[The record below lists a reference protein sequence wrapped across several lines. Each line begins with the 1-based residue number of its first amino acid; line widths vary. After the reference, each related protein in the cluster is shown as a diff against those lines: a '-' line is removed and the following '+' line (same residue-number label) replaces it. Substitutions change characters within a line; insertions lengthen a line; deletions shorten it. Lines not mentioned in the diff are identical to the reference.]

1 MKIYIYY
8 TLVAFGMLI
17 LFSSCGKFLEI
28 EPKGKVILKTLTDYD
43 LLLNSQS
50 LTSSGEQLLNMM
62 SDDADNPSVDPLA
75 RTTTVLSYL
84 WANDL
89 NPTINERP
97 LVWGF
102 HYSNIYAFSA
112 VINGVERATTGSLQ
126 EKKKLKA
133 EALVG
138 RAFEYLYLVNLYS
151 KPYNAATANT
161 DLAVPFITTTDI
173 MNKTP
178 ERATVSFIYGK
189 IVEDINAA
197 IPDLAINNNTNK
209 FRASVN
215 SAYSILARTY
225 YYMNNFTEA
234 ARYADLALKET
245 TTGLMDYNNVATKAD
260 IPYMVVN
267 KQEIYARYGT
277 NSSLAIFATVD
288 FLKSFDKA
296 DLRLKLFYTKL
307 GDFTFPVR
315 GVSQFSPNGSVV
327 SFGTSVSEMKLIIAE
342 AAARAGNLQVA
353 LDQMNDVRKFRTATA
368 NYQAFQS
375 TDKEIVLQRVL
386 LERRFELAF
395 KGIRWMDMRKLDA
408 ENRMPVVTR
417 LNAKGDVIATLEK
430 HSPKYVLKIP
440 ASVISFN
447 PDMPQN

>member
-1 MKIYIYY
+1 MKNNIYR
-8 TLVAFGMLI
+8 I
-17 LFSSCGKFLEI
+17 LMACCALSLFASCGKFLEV
-28 EPKGKVILKTLTDYD
+28 EPKGKVILKTLTDYN

-62 SDDADNPSVDPLA
+62 SDEADNPTIDPA
-75 RTTTVLSYL
+75 AKTTTVFSYL

-89 NPTINERP
+89 NPTISERP

-102 HYSNIYAFSA
+102 HYTNIYTFNAT
-112 VINGVERATTGSLQ
+112 INGVEQATTGSLQ

-138 RAFEYLYLVNLYS
+138 RAFEYLYLVNLYA
-151 KPYNAATANT
+151 KTYNASTANT

-173 MNKTP
+173 MSKTP
-178 ERATVSFIYGK
+178 ERASVSFIYGK
-189 IVEDINAA
+189 IIDDINTA
-197 IPDLAINNNTNK
+197 IPDLPLNNNTNK
-209 FRASVN
+209 FRGSVN
-215 SAYSILARTY
+215 AAYSILARTY

-234 ARYADLALKET
+234 AKYAELALKET
-245 TTGLMDYNNVATKAD
+245 TTSLMDYNGVALKTD
-260 IPYMVVN
+260 IPYMVIN

-277 NSSLAIFATVD
+277 NSSLAVPVSLD

-296 DLRLKLFYTKL
+296 DLRLNLFYTKL

-315 GVSQFSPNGSVV
+315 GVTQFSPSGSVV

-342 AAARAGNLQVA
+342 AAARANNLQLA
-353 LDQMNDVRKFRTATA
+353 LDQMNDIRKFRTAKA
-368 NYQAFQS
+368 SYQPFTSNDQE
-375 TDKEIVLQRVL
+375 TVLKRVL
-386 LERRFELAF
+386 LERKFELAF

-417 LNAKGDVIATLEK
+417 LNAKGEVITTLEP
-430 HSPKYVLKIP
+430 HSTKYILKIP
-440 ASVISFN
+440 ASVINFN

>member
-102 HYSNIYAFSA
+102 HYSNIYAFNA

>member
-1 MKIYIYY
+1 
-8 TLVAFGMLI
+8 MLI

>member
-1 MKIYIYY
+1 
-8 TLVAFGMLI
+8 MLI

-102 HYSNIYAFSA
+102 HYSNIYAFNA